1 MMIKKP
7 IIAIMIVVLILVGIY
22 YFLQG
27 PGTVPKTKVE
37 EIENFLKTIAVDTL
51 EQDYRRHNITITVL
65 ITNVT
70 IDRITKTETKQDN
83 AYIVNGRVSYMIKG
97 KRMWHDKE
105 GNLIQL
111 GPEQEITHWFSCGIL
126 EDRYLGALRKDDRNR
141 LQFYADN
148 PMQ

>member
-7 IIAIMIVVLILVGIY
+7 IIAILIVVLILIGIY
-22 YFLQG
+22 YFIQG
-27 PGTVPKTKVE
+27 PSAIPKAKVGK
-37 EIENFLKTIAVDTL
+37 IENFLKTIAVDTL
-51 EQDYRRHNITITVL
+51 EQDYQRHNITITVL
-65 ITNVT
+65 VTNVT

-83 AYIVNGRVSYMIKG
+83 AYIVNGRISYMIKG
-97 KRMWHDKE
+97 KRAWHDKE
-105 GNLIQL
+105 GNLVQL

-126 EDRYLGALRKDDRNR
+126 EDRYLGTLLKDDGNH